1 MKRECDETGSGEMI
15 VSINQPNYIPYIGYF
30 HRIAKSD
37 TFVFLD
43 NAQFS
48 NNNMHHWNYLKTP
61 QGKLRIKIPVEYEF
75 KDHINQVRTKDE
87 LLWKQKHLKIIQTN
101 YSRSK
106 YFKDFFPTVQELL
119 LSQYQN
125 IADMNIAFIKY
136 ICKEF
141 GFPTML
147 VNASELELHTHKEER
162 IIDICTALKAETYLS
177 GPGAK
182 AYQEECHFA
191 ERGIQLCYTDYHSFE
206 YPQLFNEFVPDL
218 SVIDFIFNCGF
229 DWDYVEKAL
238 K

>member
-1 MKRECDETGSGEMI
+1 MI

-37 TFVFLD
+37 VFVLLD

-61 QGKLRIKIPVEYEF
+61 QGKLRIKIPVEYNF
-75 KDHINQVRTKDE
+75 LDSINQVRTKDE

-101 YSRSK
+101 YGHAK
-106 YFKDFFPTVQELL
+106 YFKEYFPSFQELL

-125 IADMNIAFIKY
+125 IAEMNLAIIQY
-136 ICKEF
+136 ISKNF
-141 GFPTML
+141 GFSAKL
-147 VNASELELHTHKEER
+147 VKASELEIHSFKEER
-162 IIDICTALKAETYLS
+162 IIDICTALKADTYLS
-177 GPGAK
+177 GIGAK
-182 AYQEECHFA
+182 AYQEEKHFTD
-191 ERGIQLCYTDYHSFE
+191 RGIQLCYTDYHSFE
-206 YPQLFNEFVPDL
+206 YTQLFNGYLSDL
-218 SVIDFIFNCGF
+218 SVIDYILNCGF